1 MMMIMKM
8 KLDSHPSAGVD
19 IAQYDMGKAY
29 MSGKYVEHSETKAIE
44 MFRMAAQQGYVGALY
59 NLGCMSCQSARSY
72 GQGGC

>member
-1 MMMIMKM
+1 
-8 KLDSHPSAGVD
+8 VD

-59 NLGCMSCQSARSY
+59 NLGCVPCQTLFFFPKCSVRH
-72 GQGGC
+72 QGGC